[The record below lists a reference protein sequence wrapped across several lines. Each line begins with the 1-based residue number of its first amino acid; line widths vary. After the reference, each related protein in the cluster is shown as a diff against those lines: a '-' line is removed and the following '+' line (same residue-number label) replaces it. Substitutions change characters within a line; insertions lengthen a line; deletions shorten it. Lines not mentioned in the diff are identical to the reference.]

1 MDKLCVLEVTA
12 NVLGTFVRV
21 YRDESI
27 YTKFCI
33 IPRLS
38 GGSLGALGTP
48 EMFDDDR
55 KNTTILW
62 GIHGAGRDINFLTDA
77 DTLGV
82 LQAQFCINAIYTK
95 LLYNSELYK
104 SPGLGHE
111 RGPDH
116 QTIIFHQV
124 WTSCTR
130 NCERFWIAPMG
141 DGYRRP

>member
-1 MDKLCVLEVTA
+1 MITYA
-12 NVLGTFVRV
+12 NILGIFVRV

-55 KNTTILW
+55 KNTTNLW
-62 GIHGAGRDINFLTDA
+62 CIHGAERDINFLIDA

-82 LQAQFCINAIYTK
+82 PQ
-95 LLYNSELYK
+95 
-104 SPGLGHE
+104 G
-111 RGPDH
+111 
-116 QTIIFHQV
+116 
-124 WTSCTR
+124 
-130 NCERFWIAPMG
+130 
-141 DGYRRP
+141 